1 MPYGWRAAPWK
12 TDMRQAAM
20 TPIGPTSRRRRGS
33 RALAIYAA
41 TVAFLSTLP
50 LLILFPV
57 SLNPQ
62 PMVGLPEKGLS
73 LAWYAKVFQ
82 ATNFPEAFLTSC
94 IVALTSTGISLVAG
108 SLAAWALTRSR
119 FRGVA
124 VVEAFLLSPLLLAR
138 IIYGIAMLIVLTQ
151 IGLIRTTPGLIIAH
165 AVIVMP
171 YVVRIVGGSL
181 IGIQR
186 SLEEAAAVLG
196 ANQFRIF
203 VFITLPLLRPA
214 LLAATIFGFITSFD
228 EFTMTVFL
236 VGAQTKTLPVEI
248 FRYAELIV
256 DPAVAAVSVML
267 ILATLLGIA
276 LLEKTLGLEK
286 VLKA

>member
-1 MPYGWRAAPWK
+1 MQKPVVSVIAQPSG
-12 TDMRQAAM
+12 
-20 TPIGPTSRRRRGS
+20 TSKKRRV
-33 RALAIYAA
+33 RALNAYAMA
-41 TVAFLSTLP
+41 MAFLSALP
-50 LLILFPV
+50 LLILIPV
-57 SLNPQ
+57 SLNPL
-62 PMVGLPEKGLS
+62 PMIGFPEGGLS
-73 LAWYAKVFQ
+73 FAWYAKVFRS
-82 ATNFPEAFLTSC
+82 TNFPEAFVTSC
-94 IVALTSTGISLVAG
+94 FVGLMSTTISLIAG

-119 FRGVA
+119 FRGVSA
-124 VVEAFLLSPLLLAR
+124 IEAFLLSPLLLAR

-151 IGLIRTTPGLIIAH
+151 IGLIRTTLGLIIAH

-171 YVVRIVGGSL
+171 YVVRIIGGTL
-181 IGIQR
+181 IGISR

-196 ANQFRIF
+196 ASQSRIF
-203 VFITLPLLRPA
+203 VFVTLPLLRPG
-214 LLAATIFGFITSFD
+214 LIAAAVFGFITSFD

-267 ILATLLGIA
+267 ILGTLLGIA

>member
-1 MPYGWRAAPWK
+1 MQKSVVSVIAQPAGASKRRRWRALNAY
-12 TDMRQAAM
+12 AM
-20 TPIGPTSRRRRGS
+20 
-33 RALAIYAA
+33 AM
-41 TVAFLSTLP
+41 AFLSALP
-50 LLILFPV
+50 LLILIPV
-57 SLNPQ
+57 SLNPL
-62 PMVGLPEKGLS
+62 PMIGFPEGGLS
-73 LAWYAKVFQ
+73 VTWYAKVFRS
-82 ATNFPEAFLTSC
+82 TNFPEAFITSC
-94 IVALTSTGISLVAG
+94 FVGLMSTNISLIAG

-119 FRGVA
+119 FRGVS

-151 IGLIRTTPGLIIAH
+151 IGLIRTTLGLIIAH

-171 YVVRIVGGSL
+171 YVVRIIGGTL
-181 IGIQR
+181 IGISR

-196 ANQFRIF
+196 ASQSRIF
-203 VFITLPLLRPA
+203 VFVTLPLLRPG
-214 LLAATIFGFITSFD
+214 LIAAAVFGFITSFD
-228 EFTMTVFL
+228 EFTMTIFL

-267 ILATLLGIA
+267 ILGTLLGIA

>member
-1 MPYGWRAAPWK
+1 MQQSAMPSPR
-12 TDMRQAAM
+12 
-20 TPIGPTSRRRRGS
+20 PTKNRRGTRMLGFFAS
-33 RALAIYAA
+33 AMAL
-41 TVAFLSTLP
+41 LSALP
-50 LLILFPV
+50 LLVLIPV
-57 SLNPQ
+57 SLNPL
-62 PMVGLPEKGLS
+62 PMVGFPEGGLT
-73 LAWYAKVFQ
+73 LVWYGKVFRS
-82 ATNFPEAFLTSC
+82 TNFPETFLTSC
-94 IVALTSTGISLVAG
+94 LVGIASTAISLVVG

-124 VVEAFLLSPLLLAR
+124 AIEAFLLSPLLLAR

-151 IGLIRTTPGLIIAH
+151 LGLVRTNLGLVIAH

-171 YVVRIVGGSL
+171 YVVRIIGSTL
-181 IGIQR
+181 IGIHR
-186 SLEEAAAVLG
+186 SLEEAASVLG
-196 ANQFRIF
+196 AGQLRIF
-203 VFITLPLLRPA
+203 LFVTLPLLRPG

-267 ILATLLGIA
+267 VLATLLGIA
-276 LLEKTLGLEK
+276 LLERTLGLEK

>member
-1 MPYGWRAAPWK
+1 MQKPAASVIAQPSGASK
-12 TDMRQAAM
+12 K
-20 TPIGPTSRRRRGS
+20 RRG
-33 RALAIYAA
+33 RALNAYAMA
-41 TVAFLSTLP
+41 MAFLSALP
-50 LLILFPV
+50 LLILIPV
-57 SLNPQ
+57 SLNPL
-62 PMVGLPEKGLS
+62 PMIGFPEGGLS
-73 LAWYAKVFQ
+73 FTWYAKVFRS
-82 ATNFPEAFLTSC
+82 TNFPEAFITSC
-94 IVALTSTGISLVAG
+94 FVGLMSTTISLIAG

-119 FRGVA
+119 FRGVSA
-124 VVEAFLLSPLLLAR
+124 IEAFLLSPLLLAR

-151 IGLIRTTPGLIIAH
+151 IGLIRTTLGLIIAH

-171 YVVRIVGGSL
+171 YVVRIIGGTL
-181 IGIQR
+181 IGISR

-196 ANQFRIF
+196 ASQSRIF
-203 VFITLPLLRPA
+203 VFVTLPLLRPG
-214 LLAATIFGFITSFD
+214 LIAAAVFGFITSFD
-228 EFTMTVFL
+228 EFTMTIFL

-267 ILATLLGIA
+267 ILGTLFGIA

>member
-1 MPYGWRAAPWK
+1 MNAY
-12 TDMRQAAM
+12 AM
-20 TPIGPTSRRRRGS
+20 
-33 RALAIYAA
+33 AM
-41 TVAFLSTLP
+41 AFLSALP
-50 LLILFPV
+50 LLILIPV
-57 SLNPQ
+57 SLNPL
-62 PMVGLPEKGLS
+62 PMIGFPEGGLS
-73 LAWYAKVFQ
+73 VTWYAKVFRS
-82 ATNFPEAFLTSC
+82 TNFPEAFITSC
-94 IVALTSTGISLVAG
+94 FVGLMSTTISLIAG

-119 FRGVA
+119 FRGVS

-151 IGLIRTTPGLIIAH
+151 IGLIRTTLGLIIAH

-171 YVVRIVGGSL
+171 YVVRIIGGTL
-181 IGIQR
+181 IGISR

-196 ANQFRIF
+196 ASQSRIF
-203 VFITLPLLRPA
+203 VFVTLPLLRPG
-214 LLAATIFGFITSFD
+214 LIAAAVFGFITSFD
-228 EFTMTVFL
+228 EFTMTIFL

-267 ILATLLGIA
+267 ILGTLFGIA

>member
-1 MPYGWRAAPWK
+1 MQKSVVSVIAQPSGASK
-12 TDMRQAAM
+12 
-20 TPIGPTSRRRRGS
+20 RRRG
-33 RALAIYAA
+33 RALNAYAMA
-41 TVAFLSTLP
+41 MAFLSALP
-50 LLILFPV
+50 LLILIPV
-57 SLNPQ
+57 SLNPL
-62 PMVGLPEKGLS
+62 PMIGFPEGGLS
-73 LAWYAKVFQ
+73 VTWYAQVFRS
-82 ATNFPEAFLTSC
+82 TNFPEAFITSC
-94 IVALTSTGISLVAG
+94 FVGLMSTTISLIAG

-119 FRGVA
+119 FRGVS

-151 IGLIRTTPGLIIAH
+151 IGLIRTTLGLIIAH

-171 YVVRIVGGSL
+171 YVVRIIGGTL
-181 IGIQR
+181 IGISR

-196 ANQFRIF
+196 ASQSRIF
-203 VFITLPLLRPA
+203 VFVTLPLLRPG
-214 LLAATIFGFITSFD
+214 LIAAAVFGFITSFD
-228 EFTMTVFL
+228 EFTMTIFL

-267 ILATLLGIA
+267 ILGTLFGIA